1 VPQRGTAGT
10 TVFGSRSGGEDVDKV
25 DAKLVCLLAMVIA
38 PFPAISPQSAFAE
51 RRPYTTANP
60 FIWDNDSES
69 DAFSLD
75 LMMALAHTGKIN
87 LIGISES
94 PHPWRTTS
102 EDYQA
107 IVNKATNSGWGNI
120 PDAAWDLGPYYMTA
134 LSRPSNGS
142 IDSTQ
147 PLDTAP
153 ARMIRDKVLER
164 GTESRPVV
172 VGTRGALT
180 SVASAY
186 LLAAQAGRGPE
197 FARKMVL
204 YAGIG
209 ADGGHVLN
217 NYNEVQDEWAV
228 YVCLQRLK
236 VVLTEYTNADHN
248 QPNFWAL
255 IDTLPN
261 NEIGQYMKETKA
273 GWPYEPYHGVGDEM
287 AVLALL
293 NPTQGNYF
301 RNTERVS
308 FDHWDSVS
316 WSWGPAGPELPQL
329 ERLPRLPEPQDGRRF
344 G

>member
-1 VPQRGTAGT
+1 MST
-10 TVFGSRSGGEDVDKV
+10 RSTP
-25 DAKLVCLLAMVIA
+25 KLVCLLAMVIA
-38 PFPAISPQSAFAE
+38 PFLAISPQSAFAE
-51 RRPYTTANP
+51 SLPYTTANP

-94 PHPWRTTS
+94 PHPWKTTS

-107 IVNKATNSGWGNI
+107 IVTKATNSGWGNI

-293 NPTQGNYF
+293 NPTQSNYF

-308 FDHWDSVS
+308 FDHWDSVA
-316 WSWGPAGPELPQL
+316 WSWG
-329 ERLPRLPEPQDGRRF
+329 RRARTPSI
-344 G
+344 GTPTPLT